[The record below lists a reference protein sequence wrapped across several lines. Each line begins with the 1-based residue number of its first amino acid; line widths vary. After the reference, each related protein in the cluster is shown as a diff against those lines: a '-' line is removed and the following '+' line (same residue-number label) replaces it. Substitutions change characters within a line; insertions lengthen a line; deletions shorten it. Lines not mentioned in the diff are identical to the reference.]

1 MWDSCTSGFI
11 DEWWE
16 DVGNGI
22 VDVKKEETV
31 VNGVA
36 FSSATVEVVVVG
48 IVKVVLVELV
58 DTCDGVVPANSS
70 YSLPGIN
77 SNSG

>member
-11 DEWWE
+11 DEWLE
-16 DVGNGI
+16 DDGNGI
-22 VDVKKEETV
+22 VGVKKEETV